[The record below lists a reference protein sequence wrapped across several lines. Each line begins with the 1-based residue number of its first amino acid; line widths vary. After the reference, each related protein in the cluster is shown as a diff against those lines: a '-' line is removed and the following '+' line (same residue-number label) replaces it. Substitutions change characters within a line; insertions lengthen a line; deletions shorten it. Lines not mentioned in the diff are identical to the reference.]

1 MLSFSRVFEKQ
12 GTPVE
17 HSPAGGYNDGMS
29 NDMQSVLT
37 AFFAEYAARFNR
49 GLGEAPAED
58 VEAAA
63 AAFADCFI
71 GAGPGGVMCAKNDGA
86 FRAQLPQGFAFYW
99 GIGTQSMTIDGLDI
113 TPLDDLHA
121 MVRVHW
127 NSRYI
132 KQDGSEVTIPFDV
145 IYLLQ
150 IRKGQPKIFAYITG
164 DEMGVLKEHGLLP
177 EEPSRQDEAQA
188 KHKQAMRSI
197 IERTPKKGPVSI
209 DSTEMIRED
218 RKR

>member
-1 MLSFSRVFEKQ
+1 
-12 GTPVE
+12 
-17 HSPAGGYNDGMS
+17 MS
-29 NDMQSVLT
+29 NDLQTLLT

-58 VEAAA
+58 VEATA

-71 GAGPGGVMCAKNDGA
+71 GAGPDGVICAKNDEA
-86 FRAQLPQGFAFYW
+86 FRAQLPKGFAFYR
-99 GIGTQSMTIDGLDI
+99 GIGTQSMAIDGLDI

-127 NSRYI
+127 NSKYV
-132 KQDGSEVTIPFDV
+132 KQDGSKVEIPFDV

-150 IRKGQPKIFAYITG
+150 LLDGQPKIFAYITG

-177 EEPSRQDEAQA
+177 EQQYLLQDEAKE
-188 KHKQAMRSI
+188 KHRQAMHSI
-197 IERTPKKGPVSI
+197 SERAREKGSVSI
-209 DSTEMIRED
+209 DCTEIIRED
-218 RKR
+218 RER